1 MNYCKLRWSVIVLI
15 LAIVISSNYCF
26 GKDDTNNNKGN
37 SIAKDTDNSEVS
49 EKEDHIVTPDQ
60 DSNSANSENL
70 DEGEKK
76 EDGDKKEEGDN
87 KEEGEKKEGDKNED
101 DEKKEG
107 DKNEEGEKKEE
118 GDKKEDGDNKEE
130 VEKKEEG
137 DNKEE
142 GEKKE
147 EGDKKE
153 DGEKKEED
161 KKEDGEKK
169 DGIEKFGENSDIE
182 NGIID
187 NKEDSVEDQENTESQ
202 KEEEKKDN
210 GDGEQQDSIH
220 TSIMEGL
227 YKLDYKLKFLRR
239 MLRKDKKMII
249 QIHALGY
256 LVNTI
261 KEQIV
266 RDVAALNAIVKLEA
280 ENASELNKLQSVHD
294 NHVNNRLDFIKHE
307 NIVQVNN

>member
-37 SIAKDTDNSEVS
+37 SIAKDTDNSVVS

-118 GDKKEDGDNKEE
+118 

-147 EGDKKE
+147 EGDKKEDGEKKEEDKKE

>member
-118 GDKKEDGDNKEE
+118 

-147 EGDKKE
+147 EGDKKEDGEKKEEDKKE